1 VNEVQPNT
9 YVPVQY
15 RLSDEDRAKFG
26 GPEWVTF
33 DRRKLFELDA
43 NELMKIE
50 SEMNL
55 TIGQFLAASAQ
66 SSALGTKGMLWVA
79 RRFTGMKES
88 FEKFNPHIFMC
99 DVKREPAEEEVP
111 EEENPTSLATNSSV
125 ADSSE

>member
-1 VNEVQPNT
+1 MSEDRS

-33 DRRKLFELDA
+33 DRRELFKLDA

-79 RRFTGMKES
+79 RRSAGMKES
-88 FEKFNPHIFMC
+88 FTEFNPHIFQC
-99 DVKREPAEEEVP
+99 DVRREPEEEEVS
-111 EEENPTSLATNSSV
+111 EEENPTSSATNT
-125 ADSSE
+125 SEEALV